1 MKFLHTADWHIG
13 KELGAF
19 SLLSEQWQAFRQ
31 MVTIAEDEAVDGII
45 IAGDLY
51 DRGIPPLSAVEA
63 FEDMARIMNLEHHWP
78 IYAVSGNHDGAV
90 RLGAG
95 REWRE
100 TTSFYLHTTLA
111 EAFEPV
117 ELADT
122 QIFMLPFLDPLD
134 ARIYYQMSDE
144 ESRDYT
150 SIEAVMARI
159 IPDLVA
165 KFKPGKHHILVTHY
179 NVIGTGNIS
188 YELTS
193 ETNSQVGGLKG
204 VPASLFADF
213 DYVALGHIHLRQASP
228 TDTIRY
234 AGSPVKFNTKEA
246 QAEKGVYIVEVGDT
260 VTVKWRPIQ
269 PVKDLIVIKGTF
281 SEITAPAFYEQ
292 YARDGANWFS
302 ISLTDFP
309 DVRNARGILTTIY
322 GDIVEV
328 NYVGQ
333 NAQLGN
339 VVQSELV
346 DGTLSDQEIISH
358 FYETVAE
365 KPLSAE
371 QVQLVE
377 TMLTDIGPGV

>member
-165 KFKPGKHHILVTHY
+165 KFKPGKHHILVT
-179 NVIGTGNIS
+179 
-188 YELTS
+188 
-193 ETNSQVGGLKG
+193 
-204 VPASLFADF
+204 
-213 DYVALGHIHLRQASP
+213 
-228 TDTIRY
+228 
-234 AGSPVKFNTKEA
+234 
-246 QAEKGVYIVEVGDT
+246 
-260 VTVKWRPIQ
+260 
-269 PVKDLIVIKGTF
+269 
-281 SEITAPAFYEQ
+281 
-292 YARDGANWFS
+292 
-302 ISLTDFP
+302 
-309 DVRNARGILTTIY
+309 
-322 GDIVEV
+322 
-328 NYVGQ
+328 
-333 NAQLGN
+333 
-339 VVQSELV
+339 
-346 DGTLSDQEIISH
+346 
-358 FYETVAE
+358 
-365 KPLSAE
+365 
-371 QVQLVE
+371 
-377 TMLTDIGPGV
+377 